1 MADEVIEAIETHKF
15 LPVRKLQW
23 RNAKLEFGSP
33 KRLLDSL
40 EQHTNNEWLTR
51 ARDAD
56 DVVALEIAAGAA
68 RGAGPPARPARP
80 ADLLW
85 DVCRIPDFRGISP
98 TEHAGLLGR
107 VFEFLLWAGPG

>member
-56 DVVALEIAAGAA
+56 DVVALKSLLVLPEVQD
-68 RGAGPPARPARP
+68 RLRDPRDLR
-80 ADLLW
+80 LLW
-85 DVCRIPDFRGISP
+85 DVCRIPRFSRHLAHRTCRAVGP
-98 TEHAGLLGR
+98 R
-107 VFEFLLWAGPG
+107 VRVPSWAGPG